1 MLNGSNADP
10 HIAVP
15 PVGAENGVLLAYL
28 MMDVD
33 DAARHDLACSVLGRL
48 WPQGATS
55 WRDVA
60 MKNPESPV
68 SAREWA
74 LVAIGDFLANI

>member
-10 HIAVP
+10 QHAVP
-15 PVGAENGVLLAYL
+15 PAGAENGVRLAYL
-28 MMDVD
+28 MTDVD

-55 WRDVA
+55 LRDVA
-60 MKNPESPV
+60 VKNPESPV

>member
-1 MLNGSNADP
+1 MLNRSNADP

-15 PVGAENGVLLAYL
+15 PAGAENGVRLAYL
-28 MMDVD
+28 IMDVD
-33 DAARHDLACSVLGRL
+33 DAARHDLACSVLSQL

-55 WRDVA
+55 LRDVA

-68 SAREWA
+68 AAREWA
-74 LVAIGDFLANI
+74 LVAVGDFLANI